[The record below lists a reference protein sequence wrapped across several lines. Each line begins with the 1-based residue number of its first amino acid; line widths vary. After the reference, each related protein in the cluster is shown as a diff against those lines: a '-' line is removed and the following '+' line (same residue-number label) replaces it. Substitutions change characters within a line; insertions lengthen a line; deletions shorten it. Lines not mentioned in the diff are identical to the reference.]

1 MKNLK
6 ELVDNNLLLLQ
17 GNLDIAIEGITDN
30 SKKVK
35 DNYAFF
41 AIEGTKIDG
50 HNFIESAIEKGA
62 KVVFFQRKDVYEKL
76 KSRYPNITFLL
87 SENTRK
93 SLAKVANR
101 FYDNPSDN
109 LKVIAVTG
117 TNGKTTTTNLLSQ
130 YYTLAGFK
138 VGLIGTISYSIGD
151 EILDSGHTTPDPVKW
166 FKTLKKMKDKG
177 ADVVIAEVSS
187 HAADQFR
194 VFSTKFFGGIFTNLT
209 QDHLDYHKDME
220 NYFLSKREVFNQ
232 IHQFNENAIYSINT
246 DDEYGKKIYSYLL
259 DNLNI
264 KKEKVITYGRNSE
277 DFKIL
282 NYNLDLFKTQFRFLY
297 RGDIYNVETKLRGIF
312 NIYNLSAV
320 ISFLLK
326 DNFKLEF
333 LLENA
338 RNLNPVKGR
347 FQIVEGNGFIVV
359 IDYAHTPDALEN
371 ILKSLLEIKKGKV
384 ITVFGAGGNRDKTK
398 RPLMGKIAEKY
409 SDLVIVTSDNPRD
422 EDPRDIA
429 NDILQG
435 ISDKS
440 KSLVILDR
448 EEAIKYS
455 IDIAKENDIV
465 LVAGKGH
472 ENYQIIKDK
481 VLPFD
486 DFEVINKYIKR
497 SKYV

>member
-1 MKNLK
+1 MKKLK
-6 ELVDNNLLLLQ
+6 DLIDNEILLQ
-17 GNLDIAIEGITDN
+17 GSLDTVVGGISDN
-30 SKKVK
+30 SKEIK
-35 DNYAFF
+35 DSYVFF
-41 AIEGTKIDG
+41 AVEGTKIDG
-50 HNFIESAIEKGA
+50 HDFIALAIEKGA
-62 KVVFFQRKDVYEKL
+62 KVVFFQKKDAYEKL
-76 KSRYPNITFLL
+76 KNRYPDITFIL

-101 FYDNPSDN
+101 FYDNPSEN
-109 LKVIAVTG
+109 LKVVAVTG

-130 YYTLAGFK
+130 YYTLSGHK
-138 VGLIGTISYSIGD
+138 VGLIGTINYSIGD

-166 FKTLKKMKDKG
+166 FKTLKTMKDKG
-177 ADVVIAEVSS
+177 VDVVVAEVSS

-220 NYFLSKREVFNQ
+220 NYFLAKREVFNQ
-232 IHQFNENAIYSINT
+232 IHQFNKDAVYSINI
-246 DDEYGKKIYSYLL
+246 DDDYGKKIYSYLF
-259 DNLNI
+259 DNLNV
-264 KKEKVITYGRNSE
+264 KKENVITYGKNSE

-282 NYNLDLFKTQFRFLY
+282 DYHLGLFETQFNFLY
-297 RGDIYNVETKLRGIF
+297 RGKIYNVYTKLRGIF

-326 DNFKLEF
+326 DNFDIGF
-333 LLENA
+333 LVENTK
-338 RNLNPVKGR
+338 NIKPVKGR
-347 FQIVEGNGFIVV
+347 FQIVEGDGFIVV

-371 ILKSLLEIKKGKV
+371 ILKSLLEIKKSKI

-398 RPLMGKIAEKY
+398 RPIMGKIAEKY
-409 SDLVIVTSDNPRD
+409 SDLVIITSDNPRD
-422 EDPRDIA
+422 ENPQDIA

-440 KSLVILDR
+440 KVLVVLDR
-448 EEAIKYS
+448 EEAIKHS
-455 IDIAKENDIV
+455 IEIAKEDDIV

-472 ENYQIIKDK
+472 ESYQIIKDR

-486 DFEVINKYIKR
+486 DFEVVNKYIKR